1 MKLGKGPKV
10 GLSICGIALIIMSI
24 LVLLSKQVPDF
35 IAWMFWL
42 GLIIVMLSS
51 IVKIR
56 KNKNLL

>member
-1 MKLGKGPKV
+1 MKLGKGSKV

-24 LVLLSKQVPDF
+24 LVPDF